1 MLLSTFSSILLFFPA
16 GWDILTDVVEMLKH
30 ADTILGK
37 VINMSNLT
45 QEEKP
50 SAFAFTALV
59 SNADDGFYRVII
71 FLSWLKSSILQIRAI
86 IFNRSFSYL
95 EELCTSID
103 RVQIRTVSWWV
114 VGRVLLL
121 LHPDS
126 PALRSIF
133 RVSFKRWGLMT
144 PMGKFF
150 YHTLQPNQ
158 LMRTSPLWSALA
170 RHQFH
175 RSARA
180 WPRQTWFLYETQVC
194 QRRSCLQWIQWSP
207 V

>member
-1 MLLSTFSSILLFFPA
+1 
-16 GWDILTDVVEMLKH
+16 MLKH

-103 RVQIRTVSWWV
+103 RAQIRTGGWSCVTVATSRLAGV
-114 VGRVLLL
+114 EEYFQGLLQKMRLNDTHGKVLL
-121 LHPDS
+121 PYA
-126 PALRSIF
+126 PA
-133 RVSFKRWGLMT
+133 
-144 PMGKFF
+144 
-150 YHTLQPNQ
+150 QPADENF
-158 LMRTSPLWSALA
+158 SALMKCS
-170 RHQFH
+170 RTTPI
-175 RSARA
+175 SSLSTCLT
-180 WPRQTWFLYETQVC
+180 QTNLV
-194 QRRSCLQWIQWSP
+194 SL
-207 V
+207 

>member
-1 MLLSTFSSILLFFPA
+1 
-16 GWDILTDVVEMLKH
+16 MLKH

-103 RVQIRTVSWWV
+103 RVQIRTVFGGWLWSSV
-114 VGRVLLL
+114 TVATSRLAGVEEYFQGLLQKMRLNDTHGKVLL
-121 LHPDS
+121 PYA
-126 PALRSIF
+126 PA
-133 RVSFKRWGLMT
+133 
-144 PMGKFF
+144 
-150 YHTLQPNQ
+150 QPADENF
-158 LMRTSPLWSALA
+158 SALKCS
-170 RHQFH
+170 RTTPI
-175 RSARA
+175 SSLSTCLT
-180 WPRQTWFLYETQVC
+180 QTNLV
-194 QRRSCLQWIQWSP
+194 SL
-207 V
+207 